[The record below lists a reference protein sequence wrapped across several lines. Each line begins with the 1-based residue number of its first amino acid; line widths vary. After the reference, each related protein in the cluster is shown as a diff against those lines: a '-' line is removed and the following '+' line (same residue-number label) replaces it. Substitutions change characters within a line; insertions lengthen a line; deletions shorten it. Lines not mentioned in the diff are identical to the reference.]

1 MTQVSL
7 LRVGVDLGC
16 GGTQGPLF
24 DDGSFDFVFMQK
36 RELNGTH
43 SAQFRPQST
52 FRFFPHPLLKTS
64 LGVLGGWGYL
74 ECVLGFPV
82 DSTSGVQI

>member
-7 LRVGVDLGC
+7 LRVGVDSGC

-36 RELNGTH
+36 RELNATH
-43 SAQFRPQST
+43 SPHFRPHST
-52 FRFFPHPLLKTS
+52 FLSFLSRFLKLL
-64 LGVLGGWGYL
+64 L
-74 ECVLGFPV
+74 EFWLSWAILNAF
-82 DSTSGVQI
+82 